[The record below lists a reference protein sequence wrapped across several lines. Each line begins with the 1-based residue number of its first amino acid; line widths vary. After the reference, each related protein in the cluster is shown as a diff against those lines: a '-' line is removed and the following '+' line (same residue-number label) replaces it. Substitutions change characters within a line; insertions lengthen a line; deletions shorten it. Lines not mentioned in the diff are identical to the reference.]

1 LGARALWS
9 GNRAW
14 RRSRDVARHARDVVD
29 GEDGRSPRARV
40 RSEAYGVED
49 GPDSGPQV
57 SARKPARAL
66 QLRGTLACGPIS
78 QLETAGWAP
87 GTRGMTGRSHEA
99 AAQGR
104 GWLGRAGANSSGPI
118 GEGGEVG

>member
-49 GPDSGPQV
+49 GPDSGPQM
-57 SARKPARAL
+57 SARKPARASTE
-66 QLRGTLACGPIS
+66 RD
-78 QLETAGWAP
+78 P
-87 GTRGMTGRSHEA
+87 GMRALIVSRKQ
-99 AAQGR
+99 QG
-104 GWLGRAGANSSGPI
+104 GLLGHA
-118 GEGGEVG
+118 E